1 MRHRIAEITGIG
13 NPEPCRLDNNIK
25 IEKNEFWDKF
35 LQDCE
40 TTFPIMADCEG
51 FDYHLAEH
59 GFFFGIEPSYIMD
72 EMLMVY
78 INFHD
83 INSCSIE
90 RGIALGYYGS
100 NVVSKIKMYRQY
112 KRKSKFIRFIDKWY
126 EPITTNKELLK

>member
-25 IEKNEFWDKF
+25 LGKNEFWDKF

-40 TTFPIMADCEG
+40 TIFPIMADCEG

-72 EMLMVY
+72 EILIVY

-83 INSCSIE
+83 ITSCSIE
-90 RGIALGYYGS
+90 RPYRTRNFLP
-100 NVVSKIKMYRQY
+100 KI
-112 KRKSKFIRFIDKWY
+112 
-126 EPITTNKELLK
+126 

>member
-13 NPEPCRLDNNIK
+13 NPEPCSLDNNIK
-25 IEKNEFWDKF
+25 LEKNEFWDYF

-40 TTFPIMADCEG
+40 TTFPIMEGYEG

-59 GFFFGIEPSYIMD
+59 GFFFGIESSYIMD

-90 RGIALGYYGS
+90 RGIALGFYGS
-100 NVVSKIKMYRQY
+100 NVVSKIKTYRQY
-112 KRKSKFIRFIDKWY
+112 
-126 EPITTNKELLK
+126 E